1 MSLATMFTTAFRT
14 ALPTM
19 HRSPLSKVLLSWV
32 TYRTLAVSASLLSLI
47 WRYNASIRRW
57 AWGNRTRTGARS
69 RTSAWK
75 LQSAEIQRENRFTQ
89 SATGWRHSR
98 FPRGYDGHYFHQGEY
113 SSIQHMSGAFTTVV
127 SYLTWTQL

>member
-14 ALPTM
+14 TLPTM

-47 WRYNASIRRW
+47 WRNNASIRRW

-69 RTSAWK
+69 RTSARK

-89 SATGWRHSR
+89 SATSWRHSR
-98 FPRGYDGHYFHQGEY
+98 FPRGYDGHYFHQGE
-113 SSIQHMSGAFTTVV
+113 SSSTQHMSGAFV
-127 SYLTWTQL
+127 SCLTWIQL